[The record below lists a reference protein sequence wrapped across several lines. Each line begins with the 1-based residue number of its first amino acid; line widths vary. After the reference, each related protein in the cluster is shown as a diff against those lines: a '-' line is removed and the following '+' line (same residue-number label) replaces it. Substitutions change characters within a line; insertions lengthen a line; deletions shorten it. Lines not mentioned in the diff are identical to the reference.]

1 MPKFFVDYTVT
12 EFTHQRVVVE
22 AETAEQALELMYE
35 YEVDLSESWQIDS
48 MKYEIDYVEITG
60 TVAEDAKA

>member
-12 EFTHQRVVVE
+12 EVTRQRVVVE
-22 AETAEQALELMYE
+22 AESAEQARELMDE

-48 MKYEIDYVEITG
+48 MKYEVDYVEVVG
-60 TVAEDAKA
+60 TMAEGSDA